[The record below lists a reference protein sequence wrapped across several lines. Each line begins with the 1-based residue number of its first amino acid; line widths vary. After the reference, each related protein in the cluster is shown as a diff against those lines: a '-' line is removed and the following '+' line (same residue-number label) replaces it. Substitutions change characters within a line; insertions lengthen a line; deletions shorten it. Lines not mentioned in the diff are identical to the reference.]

1 MTELRTLNRA
11 MFWRILRRL
20 LGANRGRLFVMLLA
34 LGAGA
39 AVTAALL
46 NLQVDAKRRLTT
58 EFRTF
63 GPNVLILP
71 KGSSASGSE
80 TLAESVIHSVPVNV
94 PSGRV
99 TVMSY
104 LYIVANVSAAQSSK
118 SLTAVVAGSNPFGIV
133 RVTTL
138 SSATPATS
146 PNEPAPSPERVC
158 VAGTRFAQQ
167 GGAQQDAELVLTSGD
182 HSDSCRVA
190 NLRQTG
196 GPEDDRVE
204 IGLRAAQRLA
214 DLPGRISMV
223 ELTVPGTPGEIQNY
237 IADLRNRIPE
247 AEVRAIRQFTEGEAK
262 IYNRISGLLT
272 ATVGIV
278 LLLTALCVMAAMTNV
293 AIERRMDVGLM
304 KAIGG
309 ATHSVVRLFLAEAAL
324 LGLAA
329 GLIGAAAGLLLSIG
343 LGKAVFG
350 VAARPRLIVYPV
362 AVGLTMLVAILSAF
376 PLRRLAS
383 IRPAS
388 VFRGEA

>member
-1 MTELRTLNRA
+1 MTELRDTNRA

-58 EFRTF
+58 EFRAF
-63 GPNVLILP
+63 GPNVLLVP
-71 KGSSASGSE
+71 RGSSGSSSG
-80 TLAESVIHSVPVNV
+80 TLRESTIDRVPGNL
-94 PSGRV
+94 PGGRV
-99 TVMSY
+99 TVSSSLY
-104 LYIVANVSAAQSSK
+104 LIINVSVPQSGK
-118 SLTAVVAGSNPFGIV
+118 SVNAVVAGLNPLGIV
-133 RVTTL
+133 KGSLRS
-138 SSATPATS
+138 SSAAASNLSEATPS
-146 PNEPAPSPERVC
+146 SQDVC
-158 VAGTRFAQQ
+158 VAGAKFAQQ
-167 GGAQQDAELVLTSGD
+167 LGAQPGTALVLTS
-182 HSDSCRVA
+182 SDRRESCRVA
-190 NLRQTG
+190 SIRQTG
-196 GPEDDRVE
+196 GPEDNRLE
-204 IGLRAAQRLA
+204 IGLSAAQRLA
-214 DLPGRISMV
+214 GLADRISMV
-223 ELTVPGTPGEIQNY
+223 ELTVPGTPGEIQTY
-237 IADLRNRIPE
+237 IADLQRRLPDVD
-247 AEVRAIRQFTEGEAK
+247 VRPIRQFTEGEAK
-262 IYNRISGLLT
+262 IYSRISGLLT

-293 AIERRMDVGLM
+293 AIERKMDVGLM

-309 ATHSVVRLFLAEAAL
+309 ATRRVVRLFLAEAAL
-324 LGLAA
+324 LGLAG
-329 GLIGAAAGLLLSIG
+329 GLIGAALGILLSIA

-383 IRPAS
+383 LRPAS

>member
-1 MTELRTLNRA
+1 MMTELRKLNRA

-20 LGANRGRLFVMLLA
+20 LSANRGRLFVMLLA

-58 EFRTF
+58 EFRAF
-63 GPNVLILP
+63 GPNVVILP
-71 KGSSASGSE
+71 KGATESSSGTLPESTINAVSVNLPGGHVTVSSALYLIASVSIPQSKK
-80 TLAESVIHSVPVNV
+80 TLSAVIAGANPLSFIRLSFSSTPTESLDKPA
-94 PSGRV
+94 
-99 TVMSY
+99 
-104 LYIVANVSAAQSSK
+104 LSSK
-118 SLTAVVAGSNPFGIV
+118 DLCVVGA
-133 RVTTL
+133 
-138 SSATPATS
+138 
-146 PNEPAPSPERVC
+146 
-158 VAGTRFAQQ
+158 RFAQQ
-167 GGAQQDAELVLTSGD
+167 GGVQQDTELVLASGG
-182 HSDSCRVA
+182 HRESCLVA
-190 NLRQTG
+190 GIRASTG
-196 GPEDDRVE
+196 GPEDDRVL
-204 IGLRAAQRLA
+204 IGLRTAQRLA
-214 DLPGRISMV
+214 GLPERVSTI
-223 ELTVPGTPGEIQNY
+223 ELRVPGTPNEIQSY
-237 IADLRNRIPE
+237 ISSLQSRLPDADVHP
-247 AEVRAIRQFTEGEAK
+247 VRQFTEGEAK

-293 AIERRMDVGLM
+293 AIERKMDVGLM

-309 ATHSVVRLFLAEAAL
+309 ATRRVVRLFLAEAAL
-324 LGLAA
+324 LGLAG
-329 GLIGAAAGLLLSIG
+329 GLIGAALGILLSIG